1 MQCID
6 NKVLEFENPEIRN
19 ENNKRIISSIL
30 RENNV
35 KNIPLYSVVVFTDK
49 QTELLSDRNNVFVL
63 SEFTQMIKQ
72 MNHENALTIMEMFT
86 VQKILDTYKRRSSEV
101 KEYMDKLNE
110 MQINSLHQ

>member
-1 MQCID
+1 
-6 NKVLEFENPEIRN
+6 
-19 ENNKRIISSIL
+19 
-30 RENNV
+30 
-35 KNIPLYSVVVFTDK
+35 
-49 QTELLSDRNNVFVL
+49 
-63 SEFTQMIKQ
+63 MIKQ